1 VSTPAIEVLD
11 VSKRFELRGDR
22 RTRLKER
29 FVRGRASTPPRE
41 FWALRNATFS
51 VPKGSSLGLIGHNG
65 SGKSTALKVLTGI
78 YRPTSG
84 TVRVH
89 GTVSAL
95 LEVGA
100 GFHPELSGR
109 ENIRLNATILGFS
122 KREIDRMMDSIIEF
136 ADIGEHIDAPIKHY
150 SSGMHVRLGFAVA
163 VMVRPEILLVDEVI
177 AVGDEE
183 FQRRCYEHLYE
194 LRRAGTSMILVSH
207 GMGNIVD
214 LCDEAVWLSKGE
226 VQQIG
231 PSRAVIASYIA
242 SVNEKEAARQAAER
256 ARAAQRAATPWH
268 TKDGRA
274 RRGSG
279 ELRVESVEIVTGDE
293 ATGGAAVTG
302 EPVTFRLHYVADRD
316 IPRAVF
322 GLGFRHHSGVV
333 TAGPNSGAT
342 GGWAIPAGTGVV
354 EFHVDVLTLQ
364 PGEFSVTSA
373 VVDQGHTYDE
383 AEEQALLRVRSAGE
397 VEPGLVRLYGEWSH
411 HADSEH
417 ALSEA
422 TG

>member
-1 VSTPAIEVLD
+1 MSTPAIEVMD

-29 FVRGRASTPPRE
+29 FVRGRAAAPPRE

-84 TVRVH
+84 EVRVH

-136 ADIGEHIDAPIKHY
+136 ADIGDHIDAPIKHY

-183 FQRRCYEHLYE
+183 FQRRCYEHLYD

-207 GMGNIVD
+207 GMGNIAD
-214 LCDEAVWLSKGE
+214 LCDEAVWLTKGE

-231 PSRAVIASYIA
+231 PARDVIASYIA
-242 SVNEKEAARQAAER
+242 SVNEKEAARQAAEH
-256 ARAAQRAATPWH
+256 ARAERRAAHHAAAPGRTA
-268 TKDGRA
+268 DGRP
-274 RRGSG
+274 RWGSG
-279 ELRVESVEIVTGDE
+279 ELRIESVEILTGEDD
-293 ATGGAAVTG
+293 TGGVAIAG
-302 EPVTFRLHYVADRD
+302 EPVTFRLHYLADRD

-322 GLGFRHHSGVV
+322 GLGFRHHSGVE

-342 GGWAIPAGTGVV
+342 GAWAIPAGAGVV
-354 EFHVDVLTLQ
+354 DFHLDVLTLQ

-373 VVDQGHTYDE
+373 VVDQGHTYDY

-397 VEPGLVRLYGEWSH
+397 VEPGLVRLLGAWSH
-411 HADSEH
+411 HRSE
-417 ALSEA
+417 
-422 TG
+422 